1 MENIALPDFFRIGTE
16 ALMILKLKIE
26 KNNMVGAESNLH
38 IFALKHV
45 QIAFYSYS
53 LFRLYFMSAAIA
65 SASASSCAS

>member
-1 MENIALPDFFRIGTE
+1 
-16 ALMILKLKIE
+16 MILKLKIE